1 MIGVLSLWVVF
12 EDSGGFVVV
21 AMVIIGFGIGMLV
34 VRRRVLDNAC
44 FFFRL
49 SRDDEGSFLGGV
61 FLVSIS
67 LVIACFGL

>member
-1 MIGVLSLWVVF
+1 
-12 EDSGGFVVV
+12 
-21 AMVIIGFGIGMLV
+21 
-34 VRRRVLDNAC
+34 
-44 FFFRL
+44 L